1 VALAAAAVAAVA
13 ALGALAARRTAAG
26 RALADRVRGAVGRAR
41 ERPLG
46 EPWTCACGQAF
57 RVAGRDRHRIYFLAD
72 AGPSDP
78 VLSGRC
84 PNCDRPLPSESSG
97 HAT

>member
-1 VALAAAAVAAVA
+1 AAI
-13 ALGALAARRTAAG
+13 AARRTARG
-26 RALADRVRGAVGRAR
+26 RALADRARSAVGRER

-46 EPWTCACGQAF
+46 EPWSCECGQSF
-57 RVAGRDRHRIYFLAD
+57 LVAGVDRHRIYWLPD
-72 AGPSDP
+72 ASPDDP

-97 HAT
+97 ARAA